1 MPVQSG
7 VSGLCDR
14 SLRPSHS
21 LEQMLQWTAAA
32 GCGAELPRSNTGVS
46 APARVSG
53 PAVRRL
59 RPDQWFESKTFPGR
73 RVRYRVRRCPGV
85 GPEIPACPEFP
96 ASQSGVSGLQRRRT
110 SRRLLRYLVRS
121 GAGVSGP
128 GRSFRSPGPETPDL
142 VDRKTASFLEGYKYP
157 STYLQL
163 LSSPRSEVHH

>member
-1 MPVQSG
+1 VAG
-7 VSGLCDR
+7 VSGQVIFWSKSSTGRQLRDVVR
-14 SLRPSHS
+14 SYPGVTPEFPHRP
-21 LEQMLQWTAAA
+21 EFPV
-32 GCGAELPRSNTGVS
+32 PRSGDS
-46 APARVSG
+46 A
-53 PAVRRL
+53 
-59 RPDQWFESKTFPGR
+59 PDQWFESKTFPGR
-73 RVRYRVRRCPGV
+73 RVRYRVRSCPGV

-96 ASQSGVSGLQRRRT
+96 ASQSGVSGLQRRRA

-163 LSSPRSEVHH
+163 LSSPRSEVHHCCKLKKH